1 MKIGSELEKAAEII
15 LRGGLVIYP
24 TETFYALGAN
34 ALNKEAVEKVFKV
47 KKRSLYKPISVII
60 ADRSWLKELVVEIPE
75 VAIALIENFWPGA
88 LTIIFKANPK
98 WPSKLTAGTGK
109 VGIRLSSHPIAQK
122 LVSWVNVPITAT
134 SANISGQPPPSDV
147 KSISLNR
154 INFIISGGSTPGDI
168 PSTIIDVTSI
178 PPLILREG
186 AIKLRSPDL
195 S

>member
-47 KKRSLYKPISVII
+47 KKRSLSKPISVII

-98 WPSKLTAGTGK
+98 WPSNLTAGTGK

-134 SANISGQPPPSDV
+134 SANISGQAPPSNV

-154 INFIISGGSTPGDI
+154 INFIIGGDSTPGDI

-186 AIKLRSPDL
+186 TIKLRSPDL
-195 S
+195 F